1 MKRAIIAGAA
11 TAAILSTAALA
22 ASSTAALS
30 PAPPKG
36 TGLPAGQCV
45 RSHDFRNHTIADDR
59 TLLIDYNGKATYRLT
74 MAGACLAGV
83 TSSDP
88 IVTREPPGTQW
99 VCKPIDLDISV
110 AVNGFRTPC
119 IVESIVKMT
128 PAEVAALPRRLKP

>member
-11 TAAILSTAALA
+11 TAAILSTAAIA
-22 ASSTAALS
+22 ASSNPALS

-36 TGLPAGQCV
+36 TGLAAGQCI
-45 RSHDFRNHTIADDR
+45 RSHDFRNHTIADGR
-59 TLLIDYNGKATYRLT
+59 TLLIDYNGQATYRLT
-74 MAGACLAGV
+74 MAGSCLAAA

-88 IVTREPPGTQW
+88 IITREPPGTQW

-110 AVNGFRTPC
+110 AINGFRTPC
-119 IVESIVKMT
+119 IVDSIVKMT